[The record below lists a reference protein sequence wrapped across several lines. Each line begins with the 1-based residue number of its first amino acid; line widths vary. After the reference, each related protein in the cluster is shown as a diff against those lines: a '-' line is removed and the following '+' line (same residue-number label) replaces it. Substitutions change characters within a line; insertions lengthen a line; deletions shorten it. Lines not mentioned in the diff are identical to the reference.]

1 MKQNKMMHLET
12 TGNWSIAAG
21 DEGLTRKMS
30 WMKDLG
36 SGR

>member
-1 MKQNKMMHLET
+1 MKIIDAMKQNKMMHLET

-30 WMKDLG
+30 
-36 SGR
+36 